1 MDKDFIKLEK
11 ESKKNQTKIE
21 DVADEKEEKKG
32 KKGRPPK
39 KESFSVDEI
48 QEKLVAV
55 FNAFSFALKIEKE
68 YKASDF
74 IEESRDIVRLSQK
87 YPIIHTILVLLD
99 PLFLVLSFSKKIMEL
114 MKIVRKQR
122 TAKTDDN
129 KTS

>member
-48 QEKLVAV
+48 QGKLVAV
-55 FNAFSFALKIEKE
+55 FNAFSFGLKIEKE